1 MSYEFNKTIETGH
14 KQIDS
19 EHKMILG
26 VANEI
31 LQAIEQGLSDK
42 KVLETINTF
51 AKYINTHFPHEEE
64 LQEKFH
70 YPNLRYH
77 KLWHQ
82 SYTKEIELTC
92 DRILTEGISSVTIVE
107 LKRRIE
113 TLVQHILLEDS
124 RVAKHI
130 QNSSNA
136 NKE

>member
-1 MSYEFNKTIETGH
+1 MRYEFDKTLETGH
-14 KQIDS
+14 KIIDN

-31 LQAIEQGLSDK
+31 LQAIEEGLSSK
-42 KVLETINTF
+42 KVLEAINTF
-51 AKYINTHFPHEEE
+51 ARYINTHFPHEEE

-70 YPNLRYH
+70 YPNFRYH

-82 SYTKEIELTC
+82 SYVKEIELTC
-92 DRILTEGISSVTIVE
+92 DRILTEGISNVTITE

-130 QNSSNA
+130 QNIADS